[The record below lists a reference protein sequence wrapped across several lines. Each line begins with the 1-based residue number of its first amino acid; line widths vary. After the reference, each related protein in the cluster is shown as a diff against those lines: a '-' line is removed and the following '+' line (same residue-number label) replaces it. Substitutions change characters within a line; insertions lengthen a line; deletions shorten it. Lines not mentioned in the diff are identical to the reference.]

1 MYVVGAYVSP
11 NNQLTVYLM
20 EQDLSRGPVGVDMLL
35 VGYRNAR
42 LAQPRDQC
50 EEDLATATKK
60 YGIVDQT
67 LHFIR
72 RKRYIGKGV

>member
-42 LAQPRDQC
+42 LAQP
-50 EEDLATATKK
+50 
-60 YGIVDQT
+60 
-67 LHFIR
+67 
-72 RKRYIGKGV
+72 